1 METNTEFGVN
11 VWWYLPETSV
21 DAIQAQTILKKHGF
35 EAQDLP
41 TPSRHKEV
49 SMAAYSFADRRS
61 KDNRRI
67 VEKVKDTP
75 NEVVYGILEREQ
87 EGEQV
92 DFEQK
97 TLIRLDKTTGSVTV
111 EGKLSAQVLAVLPTF
126 KGKIDANDIRT
137 FLGNVVGMCFGVAKR
152 PSGGIYFV
160 PAKFAGIMD
169 QARDVLAEFNKGA
182 RIYVERV
189 MDGTQERQNVW
200 ESVEADVESRVAEAI
215 AALGRIERRVSSVKT
230 QEAKIQEASHLMQ
243 VYQNLLGEEAK
254 YEEVKEKIEAA
265 VKAVSEKLAE
275 IQPDAGLTVVPAT
288 ETTPMRVVAKAAK
301 TPKASQTSKVGG
313 GLTVVEAAIQVLQK
327 AGKPMTFKEIMDEAV
342 QQGLY
347 ETSCAAPYVS
357 FNSGLTKALQKGD
370 QRFSRTGRGVY
381 SLVA

>member
-1 METNTEFGVN
+1 MDTNTEFGVN
-11 VWWYLPETSV
+11 IWWYLPETSV
-21 DAIQAQTILKKHGF
+21 DAITAQTILKKHGF

-97 TLIRLDKTTGSVTV
+97 TLIRLDKATGSVTV
-111 EGKLSAQVLAVLPTF
+111 EGKLSEQVMAVLPSF

-160 PAKFAGIMD
+160 PAKFAGVMD

-182 RIYVERV
+182 RLYVERV
-189 MDGTQERQNVW
+189 MDGKQERQNVW

-215 AALGRIERRVSSVKT
+215 AALGRIERRVSSVKS

-243 VYQNLLGEEAK
+243 VYQDLLGEEAK
-254 YEEVKEKIEAA
+254 YEDAKEKIEAA

-288 ETTPMRVVAKAAK
+288 ETTPMQVVAKE
-301 TPKASQTSKVGG
+301 PKAPRVPKVGG
-313 GLTVVEAAIQVLQK
+313 SLTVVEAAIQVLQK

-357 FNSGLTKALQKGD
+357 FNSGLTKALQKGES
-370 QRFSRTGRGVY
+370 RFSRTGRGVY